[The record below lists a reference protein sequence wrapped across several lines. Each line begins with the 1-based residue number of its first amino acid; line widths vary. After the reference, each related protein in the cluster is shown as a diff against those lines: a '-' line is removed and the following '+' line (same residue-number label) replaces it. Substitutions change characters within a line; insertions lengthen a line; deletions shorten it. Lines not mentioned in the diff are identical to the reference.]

1 MWKINE
7 GAIGKNQQLV
17 SLKVLIFRL
26 HYITIY
32 FADIEFPNIKS
43 VTIQVFAFS
52 MLKKQTPKSP
62 S

>member
-7 GAIGKNQQLV
+7 GAIGKNQQIV

-32 FADIEFPNIKS
+32 FADIEFPNKKS
-43 VTIQVFAFS
+43 VAIQVFAFS
-52 MLKKQTPKSP
+52 KLKKQTPKSP
-62 S
+62 L